1 MCDQCRS
8 LSVPH
13 CAVALYAMV
22 SMRVTLQ
29 ILYLYLWLR
38 IPCVNE
44 WCDVAGLGCNPS
56 VPVPLSPG
64 ISVTRSIAMVWQS
77 LQSHLRAT
85 APHLRPIRGI
95 MVAFAITGYLLYRL
109 PISGESWAV
118 GRAVNLLSMS
128 LPSPPLPLPHNY
140 TEEQKAQS
148 SEFGGCAH
156 GAW

>member
-1 MCDQCRS
+1 MSDVMLLGWAGLQSVNACPS
-8 LSVPH
+8 LSP
-13 CAVALYAMV
+13 
-22 SMRVTLQ
+22 
-29 ILYLYLWLR
+29 
-38 IPCVNE
+38 
-44 WCDVAGLGCNPS
+44 
-56 VPVPLSPG
+56 

-128 LPSPPLPLPHNY
+128 LPSPPLPLPHKY